1 MEYKE
6 GIFSGYRGYDRNGV
20 RPLYPFGF
28 GLGYSRFEFSDLTLT
43 PADNDKVEVSF
54 TIRNTGKM
62 EASEVA
68 QIYVTDNEC
77 SQPRPLKELKGFEKV
92 KLQPG
97 KSQRVNVVLDKEA
110 FSFYNP
116 DLHDFVVEPG
126 SFTISVGNSSD
137 NLPLSG
143 MIDL

>member
-1 MEYKE
+1 
-6 GIFSGYRGYDRNGV
+6 
-20 RPLYPFGF
+20 
-28 GLGYSRFEFSDLTLT
+28 
-43 PADNDKVEVSF
+43 
-54 TIRNTGKM
+54 
-62 EASEVA
+62 
-68 QIYVTDNEC
+68 YVTDHQ
-77 SQPRPLKELKGFEKV
+77 STQPLPRHELNVFEKV

-116 DLHDFVVEPG
+116 DLQDFVVEPG